1 MGITLNDICK
11 QYELLQ
17 RGDEIRHAQEQAAE
31 RMRLRDHFAA
41 AALAGMLARP
51 DIDDEPL
58 EYHFL
63 CEHAYKWADAMIRE
77 RERTGNRPTIDG
89 IPIPP
94 APASR
99 PAETCQQ
106 NHDAAPAAKAT
117 KCGGTPHDAAGTG
130 NTRPSS
136 VGGAPHAA
144 IHGDDELPLDAGAP
158 TKHHAASGRGH
169 FLTDEER
176 EAIERVAIHCADTSC
191 IDTARTLWGLLG
203 RVAPYSFGR
212 ET

>member
-1 MGITLNDICK
+1 MKLEDLADINPEALTADGFEGAIIGVTVNHHSPNVVVYDYGKCV
-11 QYELLQ
+11 EILAA
-17 RGDEIRHAQEQAAE
+17 RGMSEEDA
-31 RMRLRDHFAA
+31 
-41 AALAGMLARP
+41 
-51 DIDDEPL
+51 
-58 EYHFL
+58 
-63 CEHAYKWADAMIRE
+63 CEHLSFNTLGAYVGKHGPIYME
-77 RERTGNRPTIDG
+77 RFEQDDND
-89 IPIPP
+89 
-94 APASR
+94 
-99 PAETCQQ
+99 
-106 NHDAAPAAKAT
+106 
-117 KCGGTPHDAAGTG
+117 
-130 NTRPSS
+130 TRSSS